1 MVLAWAAKRRRTGEV
16 RTAIIA
22 FAIEPTASGSHHTTS
37 ASPKCSVKG
46 AIREVTTGVPQAIA
60 SNADSSQGHSGLAMV
75 AIRQGDRKTAI
86 ARWERA
92 VALQPSNF
100 DALYDLSV
108 QLAQDGQ
115 LPAAKRYMEQFVR
128 TAPRGQYAKDID
140 KMTSVLAHLR

>member
-1 MVLAWAAKRRRTGEV
+1 MTLENIGAVHLDAGRLPEAKH
-16 RTAIIA
+16 A
-22 FAIEPTASGSHHTTS
+22 FE
-37 ASPKCSVKG
+37 
-46 AIREVTTGVPQAIA
+46 QAIA

-115 LPAAKRYMEQFVR
+115 IPAAKRYIEQFVR

-140 KMTSVLAHLR
+140 KLAALLARLR